1 MKILNSQKGFSI
13 VTAIFILLVL
23 AVLGGFMVTLSGV
36 QSRTSLWALQGSRAY
51 HAARSGLE
59 WGGFQAI
66 VNNAC
71 NASST
76 LTVNGF
82 TVTLACQAEGPFIE
96 GGQSYFV
103 YHLTSLAEWGA
114 YGETDYVSRQ
124 LTTRVSSAVP

>member
-1 MKILNSQKGFSI
+1 MNPLESRNGFSI

-36 QSRTSLWALQGSRAY
+36 QHRTSLWALQGARAY

-59 WGGFQAI
+59 WGGFQAV

-82 TVTLACQAEGPFIE
+82 TVTLACQAEGPFTE

-103 YHLTSLAEWGA
+103 YRLTSLAEWDS
-114 YGETDYVSRQ
+114 YGRDAYVSRQ
-124 LTTRVSSAVP
+124 ISSRVTGTTP